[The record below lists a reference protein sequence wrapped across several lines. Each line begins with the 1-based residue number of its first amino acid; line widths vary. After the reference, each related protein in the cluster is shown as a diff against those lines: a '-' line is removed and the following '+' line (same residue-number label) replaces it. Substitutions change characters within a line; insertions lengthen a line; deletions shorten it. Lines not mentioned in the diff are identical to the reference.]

1 MNPFDIILLVILVVS
16 LIAGLAK
23 GLVREVFSLAGVLLG
38 ILVAF
43 LGASSLAD
51 VLGRWIAYESAA
63 YAAAFVLLF
72 VVTMVVAG
80 ILGILLTKVL
90 DLASLGFLNR
100 LLGGAFGL
108 ARGFLIGLVLALGL
122 TLFLDADAPLLR
134 DSRFVPDL
142 AGGARVLAPLLPEG
156 PRRVLLDR
164 LDILERRSNAV
175 TIEI

>member
-1 MNPFDIILLVILVVS
+1 MNPFDIILVIIVAVS
-16 LIAGLAK
+16 LIAGFIK

-43 LGASSLAD
+43 LGAGSLGHY
-51 VLGRWIAYESAA
+51 LGRWIAYESAA

-72 VVTMVVAG
+72 VGTMVVAG
-80 ILGILLTKVL
+80 ILGIVLTKVI

-122 TLFLDADAPLLR
+122 TLFLDPNAPLLR

-142 AGGARVLAPLLPEG
+142 AGGARILAPLLPEV
-156 PRRVLLDR
+156 PRRVLLER
-164 LDILERRSNAV
+164 LDILERRSAAPTV
-175 TIEI
+175 EI